1 MSRYKR
7 ITLYYNMEDSQDGLR
22 YSLINS
28 LAARKKSLF
37 DKMLDTYLETYGI
50 SNIEELTLKDLQEI
64 SKMLMGKEEVK
75 EKRGRGRP
83 RKVVEPVVKEEP
95 KLEKEA
101 NEIKEKAQEE
111 ILIEANEE
119 VEVKKERM
127 GSAVT
132 VDDSEMKKQEIK
144 VEETK
149 EENIPMQQLNKVKNP
164 MSINID
170 DEDDED
176 EDGIDPALLG
186 ELDAFNF

>member
-28 LAARKKSLF
+28 LSARKKSLF

-83 RKVVEPVVKEEP
+83 RKVVEPVVEQESQPKKEVEEMKEEV
-95 KLEKEA
+95 
-101 NEIKEKAQEE
+101 N
-111 ILIEANEE
+111 N
-119 VEVKKERM
+119 
-127 GSAVT
+127 T
-132 VDDSEMKKQEIK
+132 VLL
-144 VEETK
+144 ETK
-149 EENIPMQQLNKVKNP
+149 EEIEVETEKTETVVEIKDSGLKKQEVPVEEKKEEMTVQQSNKAKNP

-170 DEDDED
+170 DDEDED

-186 ELDAFNF
+186 ELDAFNY